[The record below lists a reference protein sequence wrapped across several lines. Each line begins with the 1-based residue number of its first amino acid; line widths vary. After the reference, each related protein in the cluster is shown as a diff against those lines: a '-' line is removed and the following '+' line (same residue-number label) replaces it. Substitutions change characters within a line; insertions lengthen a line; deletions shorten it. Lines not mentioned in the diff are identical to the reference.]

1 MLAIS
6 VDNLEEASEVVQM
19 LGIPF
24 PILYDPSTEAPLSYM
39 VFNLLGDGL
48 ATPSTFILDKEG
60 VITWK
65 YVGRRIGDRPSVS
78 TILAQLSGLDPTVT
92 LAPTDLAPAA
102 SPVPPDPPAVASPIA
117 TDPPPVA
124 SPVPPDPPAVAS
136 PVATDPPPV
145 ASPVPT
151 DVPATASPVPTE
163 TPLVVG
169 TGVGELAPAFTLPS
183 ISESDV
189 SLESYRGDK
198 NLVVVFYRAFW

>member
-24 PILYDPSTEAPLSYM
+24 PILYDPSTEAPQSYM

-92 LAPTDLAPAA
+92 LAPTDVAPA
-102 SPVPPDPPAVASPIA
+102 
-117 TDPPPVA
+117 A

-145 ASPVPT
+145 ATPIPT

-163 TPLVVG
+163 IPLVVG
-169 TGVGELAPAFTLPS
+169 TGVGELAPAFMLPS
-183 ISESDV
+183 ISGSEV
-189 SLESYRGDK
+189 SLESYRDDK
-198 NLVVVFYRAFW
+198 NLIVVFYRAFW

>member
-24 PILYDPSTEAPLSYM
+24 PILYDPSTEAPQSYM

-102 SPVPPDPPAVASPIA
+102 SPVPPDPPAVASP
-117 TDPPPVA
+117 
-124 SPVPPDPPAVAS
+124 
-136 PVATDPPPV
+136 VATDPPPV
-145 ASPVPT
+145 ATPVLPT
-151 DVPATASPVPTE
+151 DVPAVASPVPTE

-169 TGVGELAPAFTLPS
+169 TGVGELAPAFMLPS
-183 ISESDV
+183 ISGSEV
-189 SLESYRGDK
+189 SLESYRDDK
-198 NLVVVFYRAFW
+198 NLIVVFYRAFW

>member
-24 PILYDPSTEAPLSYM
+24 PILYDPSTEAPQSYM
-39 VFNLLGDGL
+39 VYNLLGDGL
-48 ATPSTFILDKEG
+48 ATPSTFVLDKEG

-65 YVGRRIGDRPSVS
+65 YIARSIGDRPSVS
-78 TILAQLSGLDPTVT
+78 TILAQLSGLEPTVT
-92 LAPTDLAPAA
+92 LAPTDVAPAV
-102 SPVPPDPPAVASPIA
+102 SPAP

-124 SPVPPDPPAVAS
+124 TPVTVDPSA
-136 PVATDPPPV
+136 V

-151 DVPATASPVPTE
+151 EPPPVATPVPTE
-163 TPLVVG
+163 PPATATPLPTEIPIPVG